1 MTSPYGSGNGRTHPQ
16 VRVVDR
22 RVRQIPYHGVDR
34 RSPVKAGTS
43 MTRWIVRSMMIATT
57 AFALLDLF
65 LLISGGHH

>member
-1 MTSPYGSGNGRTHPQ
+1 
-16 VRVVDR
+16 
-22 RVRQIPYHGVDR
+22 
-34 RSPVKAGTS
+34 